1 MSDRDPTSVRDPVES
16 ICFCRIQ
23 LLTIL
28 IALKKLIF
36 ILKTKFCRVLYYGFS
51 KIYRFVEKFRSDFL
65 SVVSETNIRFRL
77 GYELA
82 KLQKV
87 LFWSKLNY
95 LIPNTGKKS
104 LHPLFCYRNIC
115 ALQCHKVGTICWG
128 ALFQEN
134 QTSKRKKL
142 FSFSSNIE
150 SEEVS
155 SDEKEHLYV
164 NGQVKVWKVH

>member
-87 LFWSKLNY
+87 LF
-95 LIPNTGKKS
+95 
-104 LHPLFCYRNIC
+104 
-115 ALQCHKVGTICWG
+115 
-128 ALFQEN
+128 
-134 QTSKRKKL
+134 
-142 FSFSSNIE
+142 
-150 SEEVS
+150 
-155 SDEKEHLYV
+155 
-164 NGQVKVWKVH
+164 